1 MTYEYTHTAE
11 PDPAQ
16 AERERA
22 HVRDR
27 NREEHP
33 TWAKAVDS
41 VIAADLPLDD
51 AAEALM
57 RLRVRNMRGRR
68 PVRESRAGR

>member
-1 MTYEYTHTAE
+1 MTYEYTRSPE

-16 AERERA
+16 AERERK
-22 HVRDR
+22 HVRAR
-27 NREEHP
+27 GREEHP
-33 TWAKAVDS
+33 LWSQAVDS

-57 RLRVRNMRGRR
+57 RLRVRNMRSRR
-68 PVRESRAGR
+68 PVRESRAAR